1 MLLAS
6 YAITYYVNFSFV
18 LTCYFGT
25 AHIMLFG
32 NNSNVLTVL
41 VIQATRE
48 NMEMFQY
55 DIWLNTESQNLIQ
68 RALTFTHTIHYWPL
82 LTFTVANVHVCTMG

>member
-25 AHIMLFG
+25 AHIMFG

-55 DIWLNTESQNLIQ
+55 GI
-68 RALTFTHTIHYWPL
+68 
-82 LTFTVANVHVCTMG
+82 

>member
-41 VIQATRE
+41 VIQATRG
-48 NMEMFQY
+48 NLEMFQY
-55 DIWLNTESQNLIQ
+55 GI
-68 RALTFTHTIHYWPL
+68 
-82 LTFTVANVHVCTMG
+82 